1 MFHYDSFNQFY
12 KIQILGNDL
21 SWSLIS
27 KQIKIEGFVIMEQWQ
42 SEHPAAYKQ
51 IVQWIKVVRK
61 SGMYIENMVYL
72 FSLHLHNMMLIKV
85 FVVVNREN

>member
-1 MFHYDSFNQFY
+1 
-12 KIQILGNDL
+12 
-21 SWSLIS
+21 
-27 KQIKIEGFVIMEQWQ
+27 MEQWQ